1 MAYSRLKNSLSK
13 QSYSSLKKISLNRT
27 GVRSSI
33 SFDLELKGKLVVLLD
48 KIKNSKGLTK
58 QELVIDI
65 DLDTKY
71 PQKIICQIV
80 NREFKILENVKI
92 GDSLIVRCNITGVE
106 SNGKYYNTLKVRE
119 ILKQE

>member
-33 SFDLELKGKLVVLLD
+33 SFDLELKGKLIVLLD

>member
-27 GVRSSI
+27 GVRGSI
-33 SFDLELKGKLVVLLD
+33 SFDLELKGTLFVLLD
-48 KIKNSKGLTK
+48 KIKNSKGLVK
-58 QELVIDI
+58 QELVIEI
-65 DLDTKY
+65 DLDTEY

-80 NREFKILENVKI
+80 NREFKVLESIKV
-92 GDSLIVRCNITGVE
+92 GDGLIVRCNITGVE
-106 SNGKYYNTLKVRE
+106 SKGKYYNTLKVRE

>member
-27 GVRSSI
+27 GVRSNI
-33 SFDLELKGKLVVLLD
+33 SFDLELKGKLLFLLD
-48 KIKNSKGLTK
+48 KIKNSKGLSK
-58 QELVIDI
+58 QELVIEI
-65 DLDTKY
+65 DLDTEY

-80 NREFKILENVKI
+80 NREFKILESINI
-92 GDSLIVRCNITGVE
+92 GDGLIVRCNITGVE
-106 SNGKYYNTLKVRE
+106 SKGKYYNTLKVRE

>member
-1 MAYSRLKNSLSK
+1 MAYSRLKNSISK

-27 GVRSSI
+27 GEKGSI
-33 SFDLELKGKLVVLLD
+33 SFDIELKGVLVTMFD

-80 NREFKILENVKI
+80 NREFKVLESIKV
-92 GDSLIVRCNITGVE
+92 GDGLIVRCNITGVE
-106 SNGKYYNTLKVRE
+106 SKGKYYNTLKVRE

>member
-1 MAYSRLKNSLSK
+1 MAYSRLKNTLSK

-80 NREFKILENVKI
+80 NREFKVLENIKI

-106 SNGKYYNTLKVRE
+106 SKGKYYNTLKVRE

>member
-33 SFDLELKGKLVVLLD
+33 SFDLELKGKLLFLLD
-48 KIKNSKGLTK
+48 KIKNSKGLSK
-58 QELVIDI
+58 QELVIEI
-65 DLDTKY
+65 DLDTEY

-80 NREFKILENVKI
+80 NREFKILESINI
-92 GDSLIVRCNITGVE
+92 GDGLIVRCNITGVE
-106 SNGKYYNTLKVRE
+106 SKGKYYNTLKVRE
-119 ILKQE
+119 ILKKE